1 MNIAY
6 ISLGSN
12 IGNRLQYLQQAVRL
26 LQDEKNV
33 KVRQVSSV
41 YETDPVGYVDQDAFL
56 NIVVELETSLTPHEL
71 LKKCNEIEAEL
82 GRTREIHWGPRTV
95 DLDILLY
102 NEENMKTENLII
114 PHPRMTERGFVLI
127 PLVEIKPRF
136 KRTWNKSFFHGACA
150 YSKRRRPFMAN
161 FRWSRSI
168 HAFMIY
174 G

>member
-1 MNIAY
+1 MNRAY

-12 IGNRLQYLQQAVRL
+12 IGNRLHYLQRAVNL
-26 LQDEKNV
+26 LQDSKGVEV
-33 KVRQVSSV
+33 HQVSSI
-41 YETDPVGYVDQDAFL
+41 YETDPVGYIEQDAFL

-102 NEENMKTENLII
+102 NEENLKTENLII

-127 PLVEIKPRF
+127 PLVEINPDLIEPRTN
-136 KRTWNKSFFHGACA
+136 RSFMEFAHPLKEGVHLRQTFDGVDA
-150 YSKRRRPFMAN
+150 F
-161 FRWSRSI
+161 I
-168 HAFMIY
+168 HY
-174 G
+174 TDR

>member
-1 MNIAY
+1 MNRAY

-12 IGNRLQYLQQAVRL
+12 IGDRLHYLQQAVRL
-26 LQDEKNV
+26 LQYV
-33 KVRQVSSV
+33 KGIKVCQVSSV

-102 NEENMKTENLII
+102 NEENVKSENLII

-127 PLVEIKPRF
+127 PLVEINANVRDPRTNSSF
-136 KRTWNKSFFHGACA
+136 MEFADAQKEGVRVWRTFDGVD
-150 YSKRRRPFMAN
+150 
-161 FRWSRSI
+161 
-168 HAFMIY
+168 AFVLI
-174 G
+174 